1 MELAAALPLARIRA
15 PLSAGSPLAAI
26 EELLATLPFG
36 DDLTRASAR
45 AAVLG
50 REAEA
55 STGIGGGV
63 AIPHGRTER
72 VDGSLC
78 ALGIAPAGIGWDAID
93 GAPCQIVLLCVSNSV
108 QASRHLVLLG
118 ELAALLNDGTRR
130 GRLAAACSPSEARS
144 ALVGI

>member
-1 MELAAALPLARIRA
+1 MELAAALPITQIRA
-15 PLSAGSPLAAI
+15 PLCATSPITAVD
-26 EELLATLPFG
+26 ELLDALPFD
-36 DDLTRASAR
+36 DDLTRAAAR
-45 AAVLG
+45 AAVLA

-63 AIPHGRTER
+63 AIPHGRTDR
-72 VDGSLC
+72 VAGSLC
-78 ALGIAPAGIGWDAID
+78 ALGIAPAGIEWDAID
-93 GAPCQIVLLCVSNSV
+93 GAACRIVLLCVSNSV

-130 GRLAAACSPSEARS
+130 GLLAAAQSPSEARS